1 MSPLQVALSAFEFVL
16 TAALSML
23 VIYAQHRMY
32 VITNHDYDTIDEIK
46 KGNVAVAVLLAAMMV
61 GGGSIIQQ
69 GIYPVVNLVRLQ
81 FTSPAWEIEP
91 WRLALMVAGHLLLV
105 FIVAVFTISLGL
117 RFWGKMSQGLKWGEQ
132 LKAGNVAVGVVL
144 AGVVLVFSSFMS
156 DGVLSLTK
164 SLIPQPSMG
173 QVEFA
178 E

>member
-1 MSPLQVALSAFEFVL
+1 MSPLQVALSTFEFVL

-32 VITNHDYDTIDEIK
+32 VITNHDYDAIDELK

-117 RFWGKMSQGLKWGEQ
+117 RFWGKMSRGLKWGEQ

-156 DGVLSLTK
+156 DGVSSLTK